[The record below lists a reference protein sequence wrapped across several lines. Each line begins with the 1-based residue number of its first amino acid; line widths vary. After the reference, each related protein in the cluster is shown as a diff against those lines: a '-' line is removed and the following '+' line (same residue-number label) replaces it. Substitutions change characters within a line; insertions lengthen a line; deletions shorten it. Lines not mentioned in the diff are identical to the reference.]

1 MHCRTDEGQAGSGP
15 DSMDEVGLVV
25 LRFSVELRSPG
36 CYHIVLESISP
47 RAPYHLENRTSHPLL
62 YRQAGKAD
70 LPYQTLPPLSAG
82 GFIFQPTG
90 LDESRHEVSQ

>member
-1 MHCRTDEGQAGSGP
+1 MG
-15 DSMDEVGLVV
+15 EVGLVV

-36 CYHIVLESISP
+36 CYHIILESISP

-70 LPYQTLPPLSAG
+70 LPYQSLPSLSAA
-82 GFIFQPTG
+82 GFIFQPTELG
-90 LDESRHEVSQ
+90 SRQHEVGFAIDPARLAML